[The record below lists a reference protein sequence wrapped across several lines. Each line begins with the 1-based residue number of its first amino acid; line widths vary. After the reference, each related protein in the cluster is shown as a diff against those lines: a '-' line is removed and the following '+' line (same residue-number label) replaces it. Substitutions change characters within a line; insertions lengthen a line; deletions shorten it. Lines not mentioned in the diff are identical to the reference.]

1 MRFVV
6 ISVMVLALLGG
17 VRASMLVELV
27 SLIKKNNKAINL
39 VI

>member
-17 VRASMLVELV
+17 VTASMLVELV
-27 SLIKKNNKAINL
+27 SLIKKNSKAINL

>member
-1 MRFVV
+1 
-6 ISVMVLALLGG
+6 MVLALLGG

-27 SLIKKNNKAINL
+27 SLIKKKNSKAINL